1 MITITKSSPL
11 SCITLPLARLLLRP
25 LLWLKNLYGCWCSR
39 SDANSQTAT
48 SQLGN
53 VDHKWR
59 RKIDTVLS
67 SEDNVAIPR
76 VPDAGRLDG
85 GLITMHNGIQ
95 VSALGY
101 YGGGILNMLV
111 ENKGVHEP
119 QEERVFAVILGLL
132 EPGATMI
139 ELGAY
144 WGFYSL
150 WFAKEVPDAHCHLVE
165 PSYACML
172 SGKHNFKRASQDAVF
187 TQAYVGS
194 EEGLSLDGTDIICV
208 DDYCRKHS
216 LDKVEILHVDIQG
229 AEEMML
235 KGAETMLKGKK
246 VDYIFIST
254 HSNGL
259 HANCVQALKDHG
271 YEILASAN
279 MDDSY
284 SGDGL
289 IVARSP
295 LLTNP
300 LSIEISHRTKRAQS
314 A

>member
-11 SCITLPLARLLLRP
+11 SCITLPLARLSLRP
-25 LLWLKNLYGCWCSR
+25 LLWIKNLYGCWSSR
-39 SDANSQTAT
+39 SDADSHSAN

-53 VDHKWR
+53 VDQKWR

-67 SEDNVAIPR
+67 SEDNASIPR

-111 ENKGVHEP
+111 ENRGVHEP

-150 WFAKEVPDAHCHLVE
+150 WFAKEVPDARCYLVE
-165 PSYACML
+165 PSYTCML
-172 SGKHNFKRASQDAVF
+172 SGKQNFKRANQNAAF

-194 EEGLSLDGTDIICV
+194 EKGISLDGTDIICV
-208 DDYCRKHS
+208 DDYCRKHA
-216 LDKVEILHVDIQG
+216 LDKVDILHVDIQG

-235 KGAETMLKGKK
+235 KGAETMLKARK

-254 HSNGL
+254 HSNWL
-259 HANCVQALKDHG
+259 HSNCVQALKDFG

-295 LLTNP
+295 LLTDP
-300 LSIEISHRTKRAQS
+300 LTIEISQRTKRDPS